1 MQKENCENLLM
12 ALRII
17 AKVED
22 IKEDLLFNFN
32 EEKLTEE
39 QKQYVLMS
47 LDYAN
52 LVCRALNLVK
62 IHD

>member
-1 MQKENCENLLM
+1 MQKENCENLLI